1 MKELN
6 LHSIPNTCAP
16 VALKYLSGKDDV
28 EVTEACLRQGIFED
42 EIIEAAKLLGVTLI
56 KMDGMKP
63 MEVRKFQKEYPIGK
77 FLVTTHDH
85 IFVIENKTQVDPYL
99 VTENVKR
106 VNAGKKPIPGTRRM
120 LLEAWKVI
128 G

>member
-6 LHSIPNTCAP
+6 LMSIPNTCAP

-42 EIIEAAKLLGVTLI
+42 EIIEAAKLLGITLI
-56 KMDGMKP
+56 KMDGMKT
-63 MEVRKFQKEYPIGK
+63 MEVRKFMKEYPKGK

-85 IFVIENKTQVDPYL
+85 IFVIQDRVQIDPYL
-99 VTENVKR
+99 ETENAKR
-106 VNAGKKPIPGTRRM
+106 ALKSLKPIPGTRRM